1 LPKKTVAQII
11 EQGHGYLITVKQNQP
26 TLYQAIASMSVTPPT
41 GAWSWQQTGHGHD
54 ACCRI
59 KVWPADAPMRAKWLG
74 LQQYIS
80 VRRQGER
87 AGKAF
92 DHTTYYITSES
103 LSAWCLAQRIRGH
116 RKIENT
122 LHWTKDVVLAEDD
135 CGLVD
140 SQSAT
145 NLALI
150 RNLGFNLLVMAGYRS
165 LSEGIGA
172 MGAQIHKLWGLL
184 SQSPQ
189 KAFRFG

>member
-1 LPKKTVAQII
+1 MRTQ
-11 EQGHGYLITVKQNQP
+11 
-26 TLYQAIASMSVTPPT
+26 
-41 GAWSWQQTGHGHD
+41 WS
-54 ACCRI
+54 
-59 KVWPADAPMRAKWLG
+59 G
-74 LQQYIS
+74 LKQYIS
-80 VRRQGER
+80 VRRHGER

-92 DHTTYYITSES
+92 DHTTYYITSEPM
-103 LSAWCLAQRIRGH
+103 SAWCLAQRIRGH

-145 NLALI
+145 NLALV
-150 RNLGFNLLVMAGYRS
+150 RNIGFNLLVMAGYRS

>member
-1 LPKKTVAQII
+1 
-11 EQGHGYLITVKQNQP
+11 
-26 TLYQAIASMSVTPPT
+26 MSEARPVD
-41 GAWSWQQTGHGHD
+41 AWSWQQRGHGHD
-54 ACCRI
+54 ARCRI
-59 KVWPADAPMRAKWLG
+59 KVWPAAAPLRENWAG
-74 LQQYIS
+74 LKQYIS

-87 AGKAF
+87 DGKAF
-92 DHTTYYITSES
+92 DHTTYYITSEP
-103 LSAWCLAQRIRGH
+103 LSAWRLAQRIRGH

-122 LHWTKDVVLAEDD
+122 LHWTKDVVLSEDD
-135 CGLVD
+135 CGLVE

-150 RNLGFNLLVMAGYRS
+150 RNIGFNVLVMAGYRS

-184 SQSPQ
+184 SQPPN